1 MLCSIMTAQTT
12 IKIYN
17 QGRAL
22 VQEEQQKKF
31 SQEGKQKL
39 IISNIHRAAKS
50 SSINIF
56 SDYFEVIS
64 KEYLHKAIYIA

>member
-1 MLCSIMTAQTT
+1 MTAQTT

-22 VQEEQQKKF
+22 VQEERQKKF

-39 IISNIHRAAKS
+39 IISKQIG
-50 SSINIF
+50 IF
-56 SDYFEVIS
+56 F
-64 KEYLHKAIYIA
+64 

>member
-1 MLCSIMTAQTT
+1 MIKFLILNVMLCSIMTAQTT

-22 VQEEQQKKF
+22 VQEERQKKF

-39 IISNIHRAAKS
+39 FPVLPNPRQ
-50 SSINIF
+50 
-56 SDYFEVIS
+56 
-64 KEYLHKAIYIA
+64 